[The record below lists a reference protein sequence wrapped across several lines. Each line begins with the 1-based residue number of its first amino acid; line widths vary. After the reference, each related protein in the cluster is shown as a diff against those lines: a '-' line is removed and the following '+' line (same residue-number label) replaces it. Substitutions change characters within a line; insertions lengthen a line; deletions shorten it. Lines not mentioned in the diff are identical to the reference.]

1 MQSYI
6 RLYKLIYETKSYI
19 KLYKRK
25 NKMQNPFTLS
35 FGKKPLQYISRISQT
50 NQIVETFRSE
60 NPANQLF
67 MITGVRGSGKTV
79 MMTNIVSEIKKDEEW
94 LTVELNPTRDMLQS
108 LAAKIYSMPQM
119 NKIFVN
125 AKLDFSAFGLG
136 VSIENAAPVTD
147 IENVLELMLENIK
160 KHNKRL
166 LISVDEVMNC
176 EFVKVFVSS
185 FQIFLRQDY
194 PIFLLMTG
202 LFENIYDLQND
213 KALTFLY
220 RAPKIMLEPLSFTA
234 VRKHYMDIF
243 DLDQREAD
251 KMAALTKGYPF
262 AFQVLGYLYRENRD
276 DHTIEDI
283 LPEYDQCLDEY
294 VYSKIWSELSELDK
308 KILLEIS
315 VSGEEKVKEIREKL
329 DMNSG
334 LFSVYR
340 DRLKRKGVIDTSEY
354 GKITLTLPRFEEFV
368 KTRQM

>member
-1 MQSYI
+1 
-6 RLYKLIYETKSYI
+6 
-19 KLYKRK
+19 
-25 NKMQNPFTLS
+25 MQNPFTLS

-220 RAPKIMLEPLSFTA
+220 RAPKICLSHLALQQSGNTIWIFLIWIKERQTKWQLLQ
-234 VRKHYMDIF
+234 RDILLHSRYWDIF
-243 DLDQREAD
+243 
-251 KMAALTKGYPF
+251 T
-262 AFQVLGYLYRENRD
+262 
-276 DHTIEDI
+276 
-283 LPEYDQCLDEY
+283 
-294 VYSKIWSELSELDK
+294 
-308 KILLEIS
+308 
-315 VSGEEKVKEIREKL
+315 
-329 DMNSG
+329 
-334 LFSVYR
+334 
-340 DRLKRKGVIDTSEY
+340 
-354 GKITLTLPRFEEFV
+354 GKTGMITR
-368 KTRQM
+368 